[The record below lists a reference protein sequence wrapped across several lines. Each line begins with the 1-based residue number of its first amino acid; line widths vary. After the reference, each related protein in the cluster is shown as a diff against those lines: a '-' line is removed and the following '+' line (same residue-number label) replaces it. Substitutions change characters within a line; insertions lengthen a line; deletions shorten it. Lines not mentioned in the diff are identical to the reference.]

1 MAKNVL
7 SLEESKRDI
16 DNSLT
21 SVTKCY
27 ILLNYAEIDKDTEV
41 LYKEEFST
49 RYINFYKTVNEMENS
64 INEVFT
70 EDSVGIIKHI
80 LDIDYYDSEMEFL
93 RLTNFDAVK
102 ENNEQID
109 VDYIIKASMSN
120 TKLNFFNSNREEF
133 GENTRF
139 HIDTDKYT
147 PIDPV
152 AKSNNERK
160 CIFETLTKYYKE
172 NFFKKNKTLKKDMQ

>member
-7 SLEESKRDI
+7 SLEELKKEI

-27 ILLNYAEIDKDTEV
+27 ILLNYADLDKDTEV

-49 RYINFYKTVNEMENS
+49 RYINFYKTINRIENGLE
-64 INEVFT
+64 EVFT
-70 EDSVGIIKHI
+70 EDSIEILSHI
-80 LDIDYYDSEMEFL
+80 LDIDYYDSKMEFL

-109 VDYIIKASMSN
+109 VDYVIKASMSS
-120 TKLNFFNSNREEF
+120 TKMNFYSSNREEF
-133 GENTRF
+133 GEKTRF

-147 PIDPV
+147 PIDP
-152 AKSNNERK
+152 AARSNEERK
-160 CIFETLTKYYKE
+160 CVFETLTKFYKE